1 MTVNLTVE
9 AAGDVQVVKPKTGYE
24 FLIDTLATWHVR
36 HYAGVTGGGV
46 IHLLKHL
53 EPMVVPDDGV
63 ERPVFFNVGEY
74 VAGFIPLGYYLAS
87 GKISAAIATTG
98 AATRLLTCGLSD
110 AKLHNIPAIYLI
122 PLSPADTR
130 YRAPLQDTS
139 ADGADVVAQL
149 RAELPSGTFVLNDPD
164 SIEEQLE
171 EARKQLDQGSPI
183 ALLMPPEA
191 LGKVVPEPVLTP
203 WRGDYAHKPN
213 RIDHGSLAHFL
224 AEFPR
229 QSAGRRVIVLAGE
242 EAAVYPYMPVL
253 TTRLCKALQAPIVW
267 SINGANAVA
276 RNNSFGFGYLGFGGN
291 DRAMQLWKSLGPDD
305 IVITLGFCPDEY
317 TLNFSDIPAHTTWN
331 FTNLTAP
338 YGSVGGEFRHRVGG
352 EYFDVR
358 GPIDQVLSEAIGRLE
373 GLQLPRPP
381 APAFVADL
389 NDRKILP
396 PRAGTIDIAR
406 FYQELDCQ
414 WQSGSIAFDDVCLAY
429 KDRQYVTQRPHPNV
443 RFHSLYRGSAMGGAL
458 GAAIGAKLAKPEA
471 TVFAFM
477 GDGCFRLIA
486 GCLAEA
492 RSLGLVL
499 FVLDNGALGIMVQGL
514 PVVIPDYSS
523 DRYHSDLYRIDFG
536 LMARA
541 CGWTSRKLMP
551 DLSNLAEIMRE
562 SYSPGHPSIL
572 VEVPVDAEQVVGQ
585 NPRANNL

>member
-1 MTVNLTVE
+1 MTVNLAVE
-9 AAGDVQVVKPKTGYE
+9 TAGDVRLVKPKTGYE
-24 FLIDTLATWHVR
+24 FLIDTLRSWHVR

-53 EPMVVPDDGV
+53 EPMVLPDDDA
-63 ERPVFFNVGEY
+63 ERPVFFNIGEY

-87 GKISAAIATTG
+87 EKISAAIATTG

-122 PLSPADTR
+122 PLSPAETR
-130 YRAPLQDTS
+130 HRAPLQDTS
-139 ADGADVVAQL
+139 PEGADIVAQL
-149 RAELPSGTFVLNDPD
+149 KAELPSGTFVLDDPD
-164 SIEEQLE
+164 HIGEQLE
-171 EARKQLDQGSPI
+171 QARKHLDQGSPI
-183 ALLMPPEA
+183 ALLMPPEV
-191 LGKVVPEPVLTP
+191 LGKMMSEPAYMP
-203 WRGDYAHKPN
+203 WRGGSIAKPN
-213 RIDHGSLAHFL
+213 KIDQGSLAHFL

-242 EAAVYPYMPVL
+242 EAAMYQHMPVL

-291 DRAMQLWKSLGPDD
+291 DRATQLWRSLGPDD

-338 YGSVGGEFRHRVGG
+338 YGSVGGEFRHRVRG

-358 GPIDQVLSEAIGRLE
+358 GPIDQVLSEVIGRIE
-373 GLQLPRPP
+373 NVRPQRPP
-381 APAFVADL
+381 APAFMVDL
-389 NDRKILP
+389 NDREIMP
-396 PRAGTIDIAR
+396 PRAGTIDIAQ
-406 FYQELDCQ
+406 FYQELDRL
-414 WQSGSIAFDDVCLAY
+414 WLPGSIAFDDVCLAY

-443 RFHSLYRGSAMGGAL
+443 RFHSLYRGSAMGGAF
-458 GAAIGAKLAKPEA
+458 GTAIGAKLAKPEA
-471 TVFAFM
+471 TIFAFT

-492 RSLGLVL
+492 RSLGIVL

-514 PVVIPDYSS
+514 PVVIPDHSS
-523 DRYHSDLYRIDFG
+523 SRYHSDLHRIDFG
-536 LMARA
+536 AMARA
-541 CGWTSRKLMP
+541 CGWESRKLMP
-551 DLSNLAEIMRE
+551 DLSNLAEIMHE

>member
-1 MTVNLTVE
+1 MTVNLPVE
-9 AAGDVQVVKPKTGYE
+9 TTSDVRAIKLKTGYE
-24 FLIDTLATWHVR
+24 FLIDTLRTWHVH

-53 EPMVVPDDGV
+53 EPMRIPDDGA
-63 ERPVFFNVGEY
+63 ETPVFFNIGEY

-130 YRAPLQDTS
+130 HCAPLQDTS
-139 ADGADVVAQL
+139 PEGAGVVAQL
-149 RAELPSGTFVLNDPD
+149 KAELPSGTFVMDDPD
-164 SIEEQLE
+164 RIEEQLE
-171 EARKQLDQGSPI
+171 QARRHLDQGSPI

-191 LGKVVPEPVLTP
+191 LGQMVPEPVYELRHGNYANKPDVIDQASLT
-203 WRGDYAHKPN
+203 
-213 RIDHGSLAHFL
+213 HFL

-242 EAAVYPYMPVL
+242 EAAMYPNMPVL

-276 RNNSFGFGYLGFGGN
+276 RNNTFGFGYLGFGGN
-291 DRAMQLWKSLGPDD
+291 DRAMQLWRSLGPDD
-305 IVITLGFCPDEY
+305 VVITLGFCPDEY

-338 YGSVGGEFRHRVGG
+338 YGSIGGEFRHRVRG

-373 GLQLPRPP
+373 DIRPSRLP

-389 NDRKILP
+389 NDREIKP

-406 FYQELDCQ
+406 FYQELDRQ
-414 WQSGSIAFDDVCLAY
+414 WLPGSIAFDDVCLAY

-443 RFHSLYRGSAMGGAL
+443 RFHSLYRGSAMGGAF
-458 GAAIGAKLAKPEA
+458 GTAIGAKLAKPDA
-471 TVFAFM
+471 TVFAFT

-492 RSLGLVL
+492 RSLGIVL

-523 DRYHSDLYRIDFG
+523 SRYHSDLHRIDFG
-536 LMARA
+536 SMARA
-541 CGWTSRKLMP
+541 CGWESRKLMP